1 MWADAQPFQMV
12 QCLTGKTRW
21 TEGPPP
27 VDRADE
33 FHAFVAGRW
42 HALVRTGYLLTG
54 DHHSAEDLVQSAL
67 VRTHRR
73 WDRIERK
80 EAVEA
85 YVIRTMINLQCNH
98 WRRRRIGERLYGV
111 VPEQPTGG
119 REGRDH
125 ASAFHLRD
133 ELWTALQAL
142 PTRMRAVL
150 VLRYFEDLSEA
161 ETADLLGCAVGTVKS
176 QASRGLDRL
185 RQIYAREG
193 RGTATLPTETAPEP
207 A

>member
-1 MWADAQPFQMV
+1 MPARAQPFSVV
-12 QCLTGKTRW
+12 QCLTGKTVGRR
-21 TEGPPP
+21 PRL

-54 DHHSAEDLVQSAL
+54 DHHAAEDLVQSAL

-73 WDRIERK
+73 WDHIERK

-98 WRRRRIGERLYGV
+98 WRRRRVGERLYGE
-111 VPEQPTGG
+111 VPEQPVG
-119 REGRDH
+119 GRDH

-133 ELWTALQAL
+133 ELWSALQAL

-150 VLRYFEDLSEA
+150 VLRYFEDLSEV

-176 QASRGLDRL
+176 QASRGLERL

-193 RGTATLPTETAPEP
+193 AAPAAVPIAPEP

>member
-1 MWADAQPFQMV
+1 M
-12 QCLTGKTRW
+12 
-21 TEGPPP
+21 
-27 VDRADE
+27 DRADE
-33 FHAFVAGRW
+33 FHAFVTGRW

-54 DHHSAEDLVQSAL
+54 DHHTAEDLVQSAL
-67 VRTHRR
+67 VRVHRQ
-73 WDRIERK
+73 WDRIERR

-98 WRRRRIGERLYGV
+98 WRRRRVGERLFGV
-111 VPEQPTGG
+111 VPDRGIG
-119 REGRDH
+119 ADH

-142 PTRMRAVL
+142 PTRIRAVL

-161 ETADLLGCAVGTVKS
+161 ETANLLGCAVGTVKS
-176 QASRGLDRL
+176 QASRGLERL
-185 RQIYAREG
+185 RRAYDRDGAA
-193 RGTATLPTETAPEP
+193 TADATSTPAAVAPEP

>member
-1 MWADAQPFQMV
+1 M
-12 QCLTGKTRW
+12 
-21 TEGPPP
+21 
-27 VDRADE
+27 DRADE
-33 FHAFVAGRW
+33 FHAFVTGRW

-54 DHHSAEDLVQSAL
+54 DHHAAEDLVQSAL

-73 WDRIERK
+73 WDRIERR

-98 WRRRRIGERLYGV
+98 WRRRRVGERLYAAI
-111 VPEQPTGG
+111 PEQLS
-119 REGRDH
+119 REDH
-125 ASAFHLRD
+125 TSAFHLRE

-185 RQIYAREG
+185 RQVYAGEG
-193 RGTATLPTETAPEP
+193 ARTAPAPVAPEP

>member
-1 MWADAQPFQMV
+1 
-12 QCLTGKTRW
+12 
-21 TEGPPP
+21 

-54 DHHSAEDLVQSAL
+54 DHHAAEDLVQSAL

-73 WDRIERK
+73 WDHIDRK
-80 EAVEA
+80 QAVEA

-98 WRRRRIGERLYGV
+98 WRRRRIGERLYGS
-111 VPEQPTGG
+111 VPEPATGG
-119 REGRDH
+119 PEGRDH
-125 ASAFHLRD
+125 ASAFLLRD

-150 VLRYFEDLSEA
+150 VLRYFEDLSEV

-176 QASRGLDRL
+176 QASRGLERL
-185 RQIYAREG
+185 RQLYVREG
-193 RGTATLPTETAPEP
+193 LGTATISTAPEP